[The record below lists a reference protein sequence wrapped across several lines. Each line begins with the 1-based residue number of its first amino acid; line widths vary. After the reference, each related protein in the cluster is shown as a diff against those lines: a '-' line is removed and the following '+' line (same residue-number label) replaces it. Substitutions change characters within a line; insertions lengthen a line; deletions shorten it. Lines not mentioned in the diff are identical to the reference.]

1 MKNQWILLL
10 LLTPSLLMAQING
23 LTLAET
29 RANVLAGSP
38 SVRQS
43 LQRIAAAE
51 AVLKQ
56 AHSAYFPTLS
66 LKGSYG
72 HIDSDTHPQFDI
84 LNSLEVD
91 FDQATV
97 GVQANWLL
105 FDGFARQARSLS
117 AKYGVQA
124 SRELAAN
131 TKRLLIQSA
140 TVAFREAQLAKENV
154 QIAMQDYRFNMNLE
168 SDAKKRFTAGT
179 LPEADV
185 HNFSIQALR
194 AENSALAYKLSYETA
209 CTVLAELMALSD
221 ARLPEAMRPI
231 AINFDERGT
240 VPDLDDELEYAL
252 LNRPDL
258 KALQSGL
265 LSLDQRVR
273 ALKGDH
279 LPRVMLVGEANYA
292 ENDGLSGVPSYDD
305 QDSFVGVVAKWDLFS
320 GGRKINAVKEA
331 EASSYEAQEHL
342 DALILSI
349 RSVLLQQIDTA
360 ETTQAVFVRQ
370 HKIRDLSVSVRNS
383 VEKAYKVG
391 AVSVTRLNEA
401 QTDLVR
407 ARCTYTSA
415 YIMYQLVLNQLD
427 VETGRVLAGIKGA
440 NHENR

>member
-1 MKNQWILLL
+1 MKKRWIILF
-10 LLTPSLLMAQING
+10 LLTPSLLMAQTNG
-23 LTLAET
+23 LTLVEI
-29 RANVLAGSP
+29 RAKVLAENP
-38 SVRQS
+38 SVRES
-43 LQRIAAAE
+43 LQRIVAAQ

-56 AHSAYFPTLS
+56 ARAAYLPMIS

-72 HIDSDTHPQFDI
+72 HIDSDTHLQFDI
-84 LNSLEVD
+84 LNSHEVD
-91 FDQATV
+91 FEQATV
-97 GVQANWLL
+97 SVQANWIL
-105 FDGFARQARSLS
+105 FDGFARHARSLS
-117 AKYGVQA
+117 AKHGVQA
-124 SRELAAN
+124 SRQLAAN
-131 TKRLLIQSA
+131 TKRLLILSA

-154 QIAMQDYRFNMNLE
+154 QIAMEDYRFNMNLE
-168 SDAKKRFTAGT
+168 SDAKKRFIAGT

-185 HNFSIQALR
+185 HNFSIQALQ
-194 AENSALAYKLSYETA
+194 AENSVLAYKLSYETA
-209 CTVLAELMALSD
+209 CTVLAELMALPN
-221 ARLPEAMRPI
+221 ARLPETMRPI

-240 VPDLDDELEYAL
+240 VPDLDGEFEYAL

-279 LPRVMLVGEANYA
+279 VPRIMLVGEANYA

-349 RSVLLQQIDTA
+349 RSALLQQIDAA

-383 VEKAYKVG
+383 VEKSYKVG

-401 QTDLVR
+401 QTNLVR
-407 ARCTYTSA
+407 ARGVYASA
-415 YIMYQLVLNQLD
+415 YIAYQLILNQLD
-427 VETGRVLAGIKGA
+427 IETSRVLAEIKGA
-440 NHENR
+440 NHES